1 MKFYSPRQG
10 GDYYM
15 YIPFHKKIDPTLI
28 RLTSRETEYMYR
40 IRNRQKSKKK
50 EDVEYSWTCLE
61 WVRVWQSIYGC
72 VG

>member
-40 IRNRQKSKKK
+40 RQKSKKK